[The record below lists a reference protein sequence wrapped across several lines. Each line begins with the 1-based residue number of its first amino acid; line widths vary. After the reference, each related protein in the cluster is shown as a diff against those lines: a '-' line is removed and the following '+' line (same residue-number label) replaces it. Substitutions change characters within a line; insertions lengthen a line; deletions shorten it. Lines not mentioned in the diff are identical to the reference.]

1 MNNTPTPLAPT
12 PPGAPAIARKHA
24 RRRPYVIAGLL
35 IGLIVFWIILPNT
48 SRTALAVALLAQ
60 RGLMASML
68 LFLVVALSLLWAKGQ
83 QIDNR
88 VFLFLNLWGKRP
100 FWLDALMWLAT
111 QLGNGLTAFIVAVVQ
126 FQAGDRGFAFSLI
139 LGTLSLGLMVES
151 LKWLTNRARPFVAN
165 EQARIVGWKEPGRSF
180 PSGHTSQAFFLMTML
195 NSHFHP
201 NPGFAVLLFVAAA
214 LTGVTRVYLG
224 AHYPRDV
231 IGGTVLGLG
240 WGILITLIDPYSFI
254 RLPF

>member
-1 MNNTPTPLAPT
+1 VKSTPAPIAPT

-35 IGLIVFWIILPNT
+35 IGLIAFWIIIPSATRN
-48 SRTALAVALLAQ
+48 SLATALLAQ
-60 RGLMASML
+60 RGLMVTMF
-68 LFLVVALSLLWAKGQ
+68 LFLIVALSLLWAKGQ

-88 VFLFLNLWGKRP
+88 VFLFVNLWGKRP
-100 FWLDALMWLAT
+100 FWLDALMWAAT
-111 QLGNGLTAFIVAVVQ
+111 QLGNGLTAIVIALVQ
-126 FQAGDRGFAFSLI
+126 FQAGDRGFAFALI
-139 LGTLSLGLMVES
+139 LGTLTLSLMVEI
-151 LKWLTNRARPFVAN
+151 LKWLTNRARPFIAN

-180 PSGHTSQAFFLMTML
+180 PSGHTSQVFFLMTML
-195 NSHFHP
+195 NNHFHP
-201 NPGFAVLLFVAAA
+201 SLGFAVLLFVAAV

-254 RLPF
+254 HLPF

>member
-1 MNNTPTPLAPT
+1 MKNDPPPVPLT

-35 IGLIVFWIILPNT
+35 IGLIAFWIIIPSA
-48 SRTALAVALLAQ
+48 SRTSLAAALLAQ
-60 RGLMASML
+60 RGLMATML
-68 LFLVVALSLLWAKGQ
+68 LFLIVALSLLWAKGQ
-83 QIDNR
+83 RIDNR
-88 VFLFLNLWGKRP
+88 VFLFVNLWGQRP

-111 QLGNGLTAFIVAVVQ
+111 QLGNGFTAFIVAVVQ
-126 FQAGDRGFAFSLI
+126 FQAGDRGFAFALI
-139 LGTLSLGLMVES
+139 LGTLTLGLMVES
-151 LKWLTNRARPFVAN
+151 LKWLTNRARPFIAN

-180 PSGHTSQAFFLMTML
+180 PSGHTSQVFFLMTML
-195 NSHFHP
+195 NNHFHP
-201 NPGFAVLLFVAAA
+201 SLGIAVLLFVAAA
-214 LTGVTRVYLG
+214 VTGVTRVYLG

-254 RLPF
+254 PLPF